1 MRNKLY
7 KLLLFLPS
15 LFYYSLIFF
24 LSSKSYQV
32 NIEIFFFDKGIHII
46 EFGVLGFLLS
56 LGIFNFSL
64 SFKNKFILV
73 FTIGSFLAVLDE
85 IHQFFVPMRTME
97 AFDLAADILG
107 IGLGFFI
114 FNYIYKK
121 TGESLF

>member
-56 LGIFNFSL
+56 LGFFTFSL

-73 FTIGSFLAVLDE
+73 FTIGSLLAVLDE